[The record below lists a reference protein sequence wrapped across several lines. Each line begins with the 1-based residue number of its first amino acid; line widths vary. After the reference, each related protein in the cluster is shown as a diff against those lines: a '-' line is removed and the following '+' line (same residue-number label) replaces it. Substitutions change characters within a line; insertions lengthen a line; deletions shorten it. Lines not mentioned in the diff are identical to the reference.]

1 MRRPPCSLDGIM
13 LVNKP
18 IDMTSSEVVRRVKQW
33 LRPYKIG
40 HGGTL
45 DPFAEGLLVLLINR
59 GTKIADQFL
68 DDDKIYEFTVLFG
81 YETDTLD
88 RTGKIVQYYDG
99 HPIER
104 TVIENVLPRFRGTFL
119 QKIPAYAAAR
129 IGGERLYK
137 LARKGITV
145 ENAFK
150 EVTVHELELLEY
162 EWPRAVFKTRCSKGT
177 YIRQLGA
184 DIARAVGCYGTL
196 EHLVRTQ
203 TGRFLLKDAWTLE
216 EIKEN
221 IESGQPHRLIIPL
234 ADALDHLPAVV
245 INDDEEMERLK
256 HGQVHR
262 SLEIKVKDL
271 PELGRLPIRIL
282 NASQDTLLALWWP
295 KQGNEQKRQLK
306 VLM

>member
-1 MRRPPCSLDGIM
+1 MRKSPCSLDGIM

-18 IDMTSSEVVRRVKQW
+18 IDMTSSEVVRLVKQW
-33 LRPYKIG
+33 LRPHKIG

-99 HPIER
+99 PPIEQ
-104 TVIENVLPRFRGTFL
+104 TAIENVMPKFRGTFL

-129 IGGERLYK
+129 VGGERLYK

-145 ENAFK
+145 ENTFK
-150 EVTVHELELLEY
+150 EVTIHELELLEY
-162 EWPRAVFKTRCSKGT
+162 KWPRAILKARCSKGT
-177 YIRQLGA
+177 YIRQLGT

-203 TGRFLLKDAWTLE
+203 TGRFSLKDSWTLE

-221 IESGQPHRLIIPL
+221 IEAGQAYRLVIPL
-234 ADALDHLPAVV
+234 ADALDHLPALV
-245 INDDEEMERLK
+245 IDDNEEMERLK
-256 HGQVHR
+256 HGKVPKALEVGSTGR
-262 SLEIKVKDL
+262 SPLQA
-271 PELGRLPIRIL
+271 PIRIL

-295 KQGNEQKRQLK
+295 KQGSEQKRQLK
-306 VLM
+306 VLV